1 MWVMWSQ
8 LVLLIKCYQGDRI
21 MEDEVVVACST
32 HARSEELSQNLV
44 GQPEGKWPL
53 GRNWCKLQNMKIN
66 LKEAG
71 NETDRSITL
80 AQGRNKC
87 RVFVTKEI
95 KQTSGYV

>member
-1 MWVMWSQ
+1 
-8 LVLLIKCYQGDRI
+8 
-21 MEDEVVVACST
+21 MEDEVVLACSK
-32 HARSEELSQNLV
+32 HESSEELSQKFG

-53 GRNWCKLQNMKIN
+53 GRNCRTLQNMKIN

-71 NETDRSITL
+71 NESDRPIIL

>member
-1 MWVMWSQ
+1 MWSK
-8 LVLLIKCYQGDRI
+8 LVILTKCYQGDKI
-21 MEDEVVVACST
+21 MKDEVVVACST
-32 HARSEELSQNLV
+32 HERNEELSQNLV
-44 GQPEGKWPL
+44 LQPEAKWPL

-71 NETDRSITL
+71 NESDRSIIL
-80 AQGRNKC
+80 AHGRNKC